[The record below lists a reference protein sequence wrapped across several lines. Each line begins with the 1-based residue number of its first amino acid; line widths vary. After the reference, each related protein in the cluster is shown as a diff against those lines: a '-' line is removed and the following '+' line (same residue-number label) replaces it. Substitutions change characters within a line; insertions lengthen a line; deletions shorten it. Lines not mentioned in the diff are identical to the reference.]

1 MKVSSLSIRKVN
13 KLLLFIA
20 FTICATPFT
29 ATYAS
34 NGMNLIGFGA
44 ISRSMGGVGI
54 ALPGDAMAAASNP
67 AGMSRVGTRYDIAA
81 EYFRPIRGMYGR
93 NLGNN
98 NGAINQSFPNVDM
111 DSSRNNFIMP
121 TMGFNYVLNDKM
133 TFGVSVVGGGLGTT
147 YKQNIFDLNSFGEQH
162 YQLYIFLIQMQ
173 FLPTFTYKINENHA
187 IGISPVIALQSFSA
201 KGLGE
206 FGVFQMT
213 KDANN
218 LTDKRTE
225 YVYGGGGKIG
235 WLGDFMDK
243 KLSIGAYWASKVYMA
258 DFNKYRGLFADE
270 NLSIP
275 ENYGI
280 GIAIKPNKK
289 LTVAFDVTK
298 TLYED
303 IPAIAN
309 DHPANCWQGVPGCGF
324 LAANLGGAKI
334 TGTGDY
340 SDKMGL
346 PNGMGFGW
354 KNQTVYKLG
363 VALKYNSKV
372 TLRAGLNYGKSPIP
386 DDQILF
392 AVLAPA
398 VTEKHLTLGF
408 TYKYDKATDL
418 TFNYMHA
425 FKARQNC
432 AGKTH
437 TAFADY
443 NAAAFANRGC
453 ETMLTGDG
461 ESEFDSH
468 IAGDVGVHMKQDA
481 VGFQLS
487 RRFD

>member
-1 MKVSSLSIRKVN
+1 
-13 KLLLFIA
+13 
-20 FTICATPFT
+20 
-29 ATYAS
+29 
-34 NGMNLIGFGA
+34 
-44 ISRSMGGVGI
+44 
-54 ALPGDAMAAASNP
+54 
-67 AGMSRVGTRYDIAA
+67 
-81 EYFRPIRGMYGR
+81 
-93 NLGNN
+93 
-98 NGAINQSFPNVDM
+98 
-111 DSSRNNFIMP
+111 
-121 TMGFNYVLNDKM
+121 M
-133 TFGVSVVGGGLGTT
+133 TFGVSVIGGGMGTT
-147 YKQNIFDLNSFGEQH
+147 YKQNIFDLNEFGDQH
-162 YQLYIFLIQMQ
+162 YQLYMFLIQMQ
-173 FLPTFTYKINENHA
+173 FLPTFTYKINKNHA

-206 FGVFQMT
+206 FANFSMT

-218 LTDKRTE
+218 FTDKRTE
-225 YVYGGGGKIG
+225 YVYGGGGRIG
-235 WLGDFMDK
+235 WLGDFMDE
-243 KLSIGAYWASKVYMA
+243 KLSVGAYWASKVYMA

-289 LTVAFDVTK
+289 LTLAFDVTK

-309 DHPANCWQGVPGCGF
+309 THPDDCWISSGCSF
-324 LAANLGGAKI
+324 QAADLGKADLVG
-334 TGTGDY
+334 GTY
-340 SDKMGL
+340 SDKLGT

-363 VALKYNSKV
+363 VALNYNSKV

-386 DDQILF
+386 DNQLLF

-408 TYKYDKATDL
+408 TYKYDKETDI

-432 AGKTH
+432 AANT
-437 TAFADY
+437 FAAIADW
-443 NAAAFANRGC
+443 NDANNTERGC
-453 ETMLTGDG
+453 ETMLTGAGQTEVDIG
-461 ESEFDSH
+461 SDNQ
-468 IAGDVGVHMKQDA
+468 IAGDIGVHMKQDA
-481 VGFQLS
+481 FGFQLS